1 MLSYLTMQ
9 KFNNAISNLVCLQYS
24 LVKFGYNFHHVFLF
38 WLCVLCIV
46 ELYNYVSR
54 MLKSYFQDG
63 RSPLAF
69 KDRRELKEMTDLLL
83 YHLFQV
89 RESCLWS

>member
-9 KFNNAISNLVCLQYS
+9 KFNNAISNLVCLHYS
-24 LVKFGYNFHHVFLF
+24 LENLVIIFMTVFFL
-38 WLCVLCIV
+38 LCVLCIV